1 MPFQALLNELGRRI
15 RLQRELRGFTT
26 AELAR
31 RAELS
36 RRHLTEAEAG
46 RANLSIVTL
55 AQLARALGAPLSAL
69 TDIPLELRAPERV
82 ALVGLRGA
90 GKSSV
95 GRALALRLEAPL
107 VELDR
112 RVEELAGLS
121 LGELFALHGEEHFH
135 RLEAE
140 ALEAVLCEGTRCV
153 IATGGSIVA
162 APATFARLK
171 ETCRTVWLKAT
182 PEEHYTRVLAQGDR
196 RPMASRPRAMEE
208 LRAMLSA
215 REPLYESCE
224 RTINTSGRSVEEVA
238 AAIEAQLAP
247 AENSPRA

>member
-1 MPFQALLNELGRRI
+1 MPFQALLKELGRRI
-15 RLQRELRGFTT
+15 RLQREARGLSV

-46 RANLSIVTL
+46 RANLSLVTL
-55 AQLARALGAPLSAL
+55 AQLARALGVPLATL
-69 TDIPLELRAPERV
+69 CDLPLESRAPERV

-162 APATFARLK
+162 ASSTFARLK

-182 PEEHYTRVLAQGDR
+182 PEEHYTRVMAQGDR

-215 REPLYESCE
+215 REPLYASCE
-224 RTINTSGRSVEEVA
+224 ITISTSGRTVEEVA
-238 AAIEAQLAP
+238 AAIA
-247 AENSPRA
+247 AEFALVEKLPRR

>member
-1 MPFQALLNELGRRI
+1 MPFQALLLELGRRI
-15 RLQRELRGFTT
+15 RLHREARGFSV

-55 AQLARALGAPLSAL
+55 AQLARALGQPLGAL
-69 TDIPLELRAPERV
+69 ADLPLESRAPGRI

-95 GRALALRLEAPL
+95 GRALALRLEVPL

-121 LGELFALHGEEHFH
+121 LGEIFALHGEEHFH

-140 ALEAVLCEGTRCV
+140 ALETVLSEGERCV

-171 ETCRTVWLKAT
+171 ETCRTVWLEAT
-182 PEEHYTRVLAQGDR
+182 PEEHYQRVLAQGDR

-208 LRAMLSA
+208 LRTILSE
-215 REPLYESCE
+215 REPLYRSCE
-224 RTINTSGRSVEEVA
+224 LSVNTSNRSVEELA
-238 AAIEAQLAP
+238 AGLEASLAQ
-247 AENSPRA
+247 AR